1 VVVRRHLARES
12 RGSFDAVRGQPQRGI
27 PCAAQHAQQ
36 GHIRVLAH
44 MGGADRACSHCSWC
58 FARKVPSTQHPP
70 SACAPRSTPSVD
82 ISVTCLDMHCA
93 MQVNIS
99 SLFITV
105 FFLSPSLLLH
115 GRFEILQTVTPCT
128 TLPELVSHLHTAQA
142 SWRMP
147 LTAHIDTITEKAA
160 GPQIPTA
167 ARRRVQERVGSDK
180 PRCSTERSAGR
191 HPSPPPV
198 PPLPTARDD
207 VLTTQQAH
215 PCGVGGQQDRS
226 GPTNGSAGDV
236 KIEYRDSQ
244 HRHEDAT

>member
-12 RGSFDAVRGQPQRGI
+12 RGSFDAVRGQPQRDI
-27 PCAAQHAQQ
+27 PCAAQHAVQ

-44 MGGADRACSHCSWC
+44 MGGRSCMFSLLVVL
-58 FARKVPSTQHPP
+58 RTEGTQHPAP
-70 SACAPRSTPSVD
+70 NLCMRPRSTPSVD

-115 GRFEILQTVTPCT
+115 GRFEIFQTVTPCT